1 MKDQNLIRLK
11 SGEESR
17 YINAA
22 EIEYVEFNPQTG
34 KRKAT
39 MLIMFRSGEY
49 IDLKGIWAEMMQKE
63 IDRIA
68 GLS

>member
-22 EIEYVEFNPQTG
+22 EIEYVEFNPQAG

-39 MLIMFRSGEY
+39 MLLMFRSGEY
-49 IDLKGIWAEMMQKE
+49 IDLKGVWAELMQKE
-63 IDRIA
+63 LERIA
-68 GLS
+68 AM

>member
-1 MKDQNLIRLK
+1 MKDQNLIRLT
-11 SGEESR
+11 SGEEFR

-22 EIEYVEFNPQTG
+22 EIEYVEFNAQTG

-49 IDLKGIWAEMMQKE
+49 IDLKGIWAELMQKE
-63 IDRIA
+63 LERIA
-68 GLS
+68 GI

>member
-1 MKDQNLIRLK
+1 MKDQNLIKLT

-49 IDLKGIWAEMMQKE
+49 VDLKGVWAELVQKE
-63 IDRIA
+63 LERII